1 MIFGGNWLDDYLF
14 SRSFSSTRMEI
25 NIRSVGA
32 YQVIALVGELGLYGV
47 PEASR
52 WMETALMKPENR
64 VALDLAGLEF
74 IDSSGIAA
82 IVHWRKQVVDG
93 GGHFALLSVPENLR
107 RVFELARLHQRID
120 FLDSELEL
128 SQP

>member
-1 MIFGGNWLDDYLF
+1 
-14 SRSFSSTRMEI
+14 MEI

-32 YQVIALVGELGLYGV
+32 YQVIALKGELGLYGV

-52 WMETALMKPENR
+52 WMETALTTPGND

-82 IVHWRKQVVDG
+82 IVHWRKQVADG
-93 GGHFALLSVPENLR
+93 GGRFALLAVPENLR
-107 RVFELARLHQRID
+107 RVLELSRLHQRIK

-128 SQP
+128 SES

>member
-1 MIFGGNWLDDYLF
+1 
-14 SRSFSSTRMEI
+14 MEI
-25 NIRSVGA
+25 NIRSVSA
-32 YQVIALVGELGLYGV
+32 YQVIAVKGELGLYGV

-52 WMETALMKPENR
+52 WMETALASPGLD

-93 GGHFALLSVPENLR
+93 GGRFVLLAVPENLR
-107 RVFELARLHQRID
+107 RVLELSRLHQRIQ
-120 FLDSELEL
+120 FLDSEAEL
-128 SQP
+128 TDS